1 MRKLKKFSI
10 LLIIALTVISFF
22 CPIMAYAEEESPAPE
37 PTPTPVPTPAPSDLD
52 KMQEELDKIYD
63 YLDSLSN
70 KQAPAPTYPPEP
82 TEKPVAAPLVKVLSP
97 QTITLYAGSI
107 TDTEITLKNVGTSH
121 ASSVLTQATT
131 TAGDP
136 GFTMTF
142 LNGSNSISSIGQNS
156 ETNVLLRF
164 ITDKTAK
171 PGTYTIEITNSFRDM
186 YGANLTEKDSIN
198 VKVENS
204 GYGAGMFLKDF
215 SSSSDSIT
223 PGSTFTLSLKLING
237 SPFDMTG
244 ARIEI
249 EGIKPE
255 GINMTGTSGVFRSS
269 VPSGHEETLSY
280 QFSAAKK
287 AREGSYPLTFTL
299 NYNDSSG
306 EQRSTAYTYYVRV
319 VSAGDTDDEQGTANV
334 EIVSLE
340 SPSGIFGVGET
351 FGVELSIRN
360 TGDAA
365 ARRVSVKADGGEA
378 IMPVS
383 ASIKLV
389 NRLPAGESETMQFY
403 FAASKAAKSQYH
415 MIHFTLSY
423 ETGNYET
430 DKTAENDT
438 SISNETIT
446 VDQYAGVNVYN
457 PPEPSQTPE
466 PSPDPAKINKPKMI
480 VSSYKTDPAIVSA
493 GKSFKLS
500 LDFQNT
506 HKTKIVSNLKIVIT
520 ATESSGEAG
529 SIFSPL
535 DSGNTVFI
543 SEIPPGGIVNK
554 TMTMITAPDAKPRS
568 YALSVKFVYQDD
580 EFLEHEEEEQ
590 IGITVKQAIRLEISD
605 LVLPSDGFVGE
616 PLMLYCNII
625 NSGWAS
631 LGNLRVRVESEEL
644 DTAGA
649 GAYMGTLMEGSSTYY
664 EGMVTPLTSGA
675 VKGVLI
681 VSGEDASGETTELR
695 QDFEVQIQDYSMDM
709 GMELDNMEM
718 LPKPVEMGLFE
729 KLQAFLTQY
738 WMWAAAGAVLFMV
751 IIVIILKI
759 VKNRRKQR
767 SWETNE

>member
-1 MRKLKKFSI
+1 MRKLKNFSI
-10 LLIIALTVISFF
+10 LFIIALTVISFF
-22 CPIMAYAEEESPAPE
+22 CPIMAYAEEESPTPK
-37 PTPTPVPTPAPSDLD
+37 PPPTPVPTPAPSELD

-63 YLDSLSN
+63 YLNSLDR
-70 KQAPAPTYPPEP
+70 QPAPTYPPEP

-121 ASSVLTQATT
+121 ASSVLTQAVTT
-131 TAGDP
+131 GDP
-136 GFTMTF
+136 GFSMTF
-142 LNGSNSISSIGQNS
+142 LNGSNSISSIGQNG
-156 ETNVLLRF
+156 ETNVLMRF

-186 YGANLTEKDSIN
+186 YGVNHTEKDSIN

-215 SSSSDSIT
+215 SGSSDSLT

-237 SPFDMTG
+237 SPFEMTG

-280 QFSAAKK
+280 QFSAAKR

-299 NYNDSSG
+299 NYNDPSG

-334 EIVSLE
+334 EIVSLQ
-340 SPSGIFGVGET
+340 SPSGIFEVGET

-403 FAASKAAKSQYH
+403 FAASEAAKSQYH

-430 DKTAENDT
+430 NITAENNGT

-446 VDQYAGVNVYN
+446 VDQYAGVNVNN

-480 VSSYKTDPAIVSA
+480 ISSYKTDPAIVSA

-506 HKTKIVSNLKIVIT
+506 HKTKTVSNLKIVIT

-543 SEIPPGGIVNK
+543 SDIPPGGIVNK
-554 TMTMITAPDAKPRS
+554 TMTMITAPDAQPRS
-568 YALSVKFVYQDD
+568 YALSVKFIYQDD

-590 IGITVKQAIRLEISD
+590 IGITVKQAIRLEIND
-605 LVLPSDGFVGE
+605 LVLPSDGFAGE

-625 NSGWAS
+625 NSGRAS

-644 DTAGA
+644 ETAGA
-649 GAYMGTLMEGSSTYY
+649 GAYMGTLSEGSSTYY
-664 EGMVTPLTSGA
+664 EGMITPLTSGA

-681 VSGEDASGETTELR
+681 VSGEDASGEITELR
-695 QDFEVQIQDYSMDM
+695 QDFEVQIQDYGMDM

-718 LPKPVEMGLFE
+718 FPEPVELGLFE
-729 KLQAFLTQY
+729 KLQVFLAQF
-738 WMWAAAGAVLFMV
+738 WMWAAAGAVLFIV